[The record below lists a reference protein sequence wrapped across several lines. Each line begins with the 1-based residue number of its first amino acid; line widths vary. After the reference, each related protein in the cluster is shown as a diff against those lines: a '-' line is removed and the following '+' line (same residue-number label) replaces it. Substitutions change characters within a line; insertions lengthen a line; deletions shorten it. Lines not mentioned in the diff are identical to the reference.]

1 MAGARGQSCGYQ
13 LRRESTGVRAVPAS
27 DVPDRQDSPRGLEE
41 AILSFQASPGEWT
54 AVSAHTRPCLPGFTC
69 RARPCLP
76 GFTCRA
82 NGCVSARP
90 ALLLGALWLCG
101 PTLMTSAVLLPP
113 LPPFGCS
120 SQVESSA
127 PEATLLKV
135 PCTLALDGDCRGTV
149 VARQGKAWGP
159 R

>member
-1 MAGARGQSCGYQ
+1 MSLTVRILLEAWKRPSFPSR
-13 LRRESTGVRAVPAS
+13 LHLESGRLCQHTPGPAF
-27 DVPDRQDSPRGLEE
+27 L
-41 AILSFQASPGEWT
+41 ASPGEWT